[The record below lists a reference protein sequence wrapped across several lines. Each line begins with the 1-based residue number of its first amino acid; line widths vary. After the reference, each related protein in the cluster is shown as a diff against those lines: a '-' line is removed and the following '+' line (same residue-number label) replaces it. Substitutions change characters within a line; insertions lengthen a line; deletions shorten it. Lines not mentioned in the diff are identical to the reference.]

1 MLLYDTIKIYENK
14 YYYTNYIIIII
25 KGLAHKGNGKN
36 GISLVHTVL
45 EQYRI
50 TAMVSRQGYLD
61 GITQS
66 DETVD
71 NLPWSEHERTFG
83 LMQEHADLQIA

>member
-1 MLLYDTIKIYENK
+1 MANK
-14 YYYTNYIIIII
+14 
-25 KGLAHKGNGKN
+25 GSGKN
-36 GISLVHTVL
+36 SLSLVHTVS

-71 NLPWSEHERTFG
+71 NLSWAEHERTYE
-83 LMQEHADLQIA
+83 LMKEHADLQIA

>member
-1 MLLYDTIKIYENK
+1 M
-14 YYYTNYIIIII
+14 I

-36 GISLVHTVL
+36 GISLLHTVS

-71 NLPWSEHERTFG
+71 NLPWSEHERTFE